1 MGKFQIW
8 NIGKWKRG
16 MIRVMAMGHT
26 LVVLVTGTALF
37 FVALGLGGIAEN
49 RLQSSPVSSMKGL
62 AASVSNSFFAD
73 MLGME
78 IPHLKED
85 KRVSAFSA
93 QQMTTLAFQLL
104 TGVNPQDPKSLV
116 AREIPGMAAGSPVL
130 LRTGSGNRLVEAP
143 EDYQP
148 DPGIT
153 GSGEIPPAPPDK
165 TADEE
170 PPASEEDGKGD
181 DAPVKGG
188 ASKTDGNRILIYH
201 SHPREAYN
209 PLLSKSSSN
218 PSSSSPSAN
227 VSRVGSFVAKRLEK
241 QGIGTQH
248 VDKDYVT
255 TVKDY
260 NWNYSYKYSRQTVK
274 EALSQNEDLTYLI
287 DIHRDS
293 QRHDKTTA
301 VIDGLSYAKIY
312 FIIGHDNKNWRENEA
327 FAAKIH
333 EKFEKKYPG
342 VSRGVWGKDGGGGNN
357 GEYNQS
363 LSPNSI
369 LIEIGGIDNTEEE
382 LKRTSDAFADM
393 LAEVYWEGNKVIKA
407 DAADKGTKE
416 TKEAKE
422 DKEDKEA
429 PKVADNTGKSKEEA
443 GQAR

>member
-8 NIGKWKRG
+8 NIGKWQRG

-26 LVVLVTGTALF
+26 LVVLVIGTALF
-37 FVALGLGGIAEN
+37 FVALGLGGIVEN
-49 RLQSSPVSSMKGL
+49 RLQSSPVSSMKGF
-62 AASVSNSFFAD
+62 AAAVSSSFFAD

-78 IPHLKED
+78 IPHLDAD

-93 QQMTTLAFQLL
+93 EQMTTFAFQLL

-116 AREIPGMAAGSPVL
+116 AREIPGMAAGNPVL

-153 GSGEIPPAPPDK
+153 GSGEIPPAPPGK
-165 TADEE
+165 EADEE
-170 PPASEEDGKGD
+170 PSASEDTGQEVDP
-181 DAPVKGG
+181 PVKGS
-188 ASKTDGNRILIYH
+188 AKTDGNRILIYH

-209 PLLSKSSSN
+209 SLLSKSSSN
-218 PSSSSPSAN
+218 PNSSSASAN
-227 VSRVGSFVAKRLEK
+227 VSVAGSFVADRLK
-241 QGIGTQH
+241 QQGIGTLH
-248 VDKDYVT
+248 VNKDYVT
-255 TVKDY
+255 AVKDY

-274 EALSQNEDLTYLI
+274 EALAENDELTYLI

-301 VIDGLSYAKIY
+301 VVNGVKYAKIY
-312 FIIGHDNKNWRENEA
+312 FIIGHDNKKWRENEA
-327 FAAKIH
+327 FAARIH
-333 EKFEKKYPG
+333 EKLEKAYPG

-369 LIEIGGIDNTEEE
+369 LIEIGGIDNTEDE
-382 LKRTSDAFADM
+382 LKRTSEALADM
-393 LAEVYWEGNKVIKA
+393 LGEVYWEDQKVMKA
-407 DAADKGTKE
+407 DSSNGKAASKTAG
-416 TKEAKE
+416 
-422 DKEDKEA
+422 
-429 PKVADNTGKSKEEA
+429 NTGKSAEA
-443 GQAR
+443 AGNAK

>member
-26 LVVLVTGTALF
+26 LVVLVIGTALF

-62 AASVSNSFFAD
+62 AASVSSTFFAD

-78 IPHLKED
+78 IPHLNED

-93 QQMTTLAFQLL
+93 QQMTTFAFQLL

-116 AREIPGMAAGSPVL
+116 AREIPGMATGSPVL

-153 GSGEIPPAPPDK
+153 GPGEIPPAPPGK
-165 TADEE
+165 TADEN
-170 PPASEEDGKGD
+170 PPEGNEKEDDTPAKGSASRRTDGK
-181 DAPVKGG
+181 
-188 ASKTDGNRILIYH
+188 RILIYH

-227 VSRVGSFVAKRLEK
+227 VSRVGDFVTKQLEK
-241 QGIGTQH
+241 QGIGTMH
-248 VDKDYVT
+248 VNKDYVT

-301 VIDGLSYAKIY
+301 VINGLSYAKIY
-312 FIIGHDNKNWRENEA
+312 FIIGHDNKNWRKNEA

-333 EKFEKKYPG
+333 EKLEKKYPG

-382 LKRTSDAFADM
+382 LKRTSEALADM
-393 LAEVYWEGNKVIKA
+393 LSEVYWEDNKVIKA
-407 DAADKGTKE
+407 DAADNETKE
-416 TKEAKE
+416 TKKAKE
-422 DKEDKEA
+422 AEKAEEA
-429 PKVADNTGKSKEEA
+429 SPKVADSTGKRTEEA